1 MKKKLMMIV
10 VVIVL
15 AVIAVIAG
23 WFIYD
28 DNRCTEKA
36 KEIDALIETVGYQE
50 ETSEEAVTEHNITLE
65 SEEAITSARTTYE
78 DARKKVQN
86 KVTKYGVLKK
96 AEKQLDALKDAIS
109 TLEDTIEAIG
119 YDETLGNDVENF
131 TINGVSLESEEK
143 IVEARSTF
151 DAASA
156 YLQEKISNSKKLTE
170 SEEILAK
177 LKTIQE
183 VVSKI
188 DSLGDVTLESEDAL
202 TEART
207 AYDALS
213 DDEKEYVPNYDT
225 LTNDESKLQELK
237 DEKEKE
243 EAEAAAKAKKEA
255 EEKAAASAASSSS
268 NSSNESSS
276 SNSTTTDTTASS
288 NTSEST
294 SSTSPYTDP
303 SYCTYINNDSSYDV
317 SALNQFIRSDL
328 KILCENAPLGY
339 FSYSTV
345 NGIYGY
351 KSYCFALSCQDDV
364 NAAVAVLQQAGY

>member
-15 AVIAVIAG
+15 AVIAAIAG

-65 SEEAITSARTTYE
+65 SEKAITSARTAYE
-78 DARKKVQN
+78 DAGKKVQN

-96 AEKQLDALKDAIS
+96 AEKQLDALKDAVS

-131 TINGVSLESEEK
+131 KRNGVSLESEEK

-156 YLQEKISNSKKLTE
+156 YLQENISNSKKLTE

-177 LKTIQE
+177 LKAIQE

-207 AYDALS
+207 AYDTLT
-213 DDEKEYVPNYDT
+213 DDEKEYVSNYDT
-225 LTNDESKLQELK
+225 LTNDESKLQKLK

-243 EAEAAAKAKKEA
+243 EAEAAAKAKKDAEA
-255 EEKAAASAASSSS
+255 KAAASASSSS
-268 NSSNESSS
+268 NNSSGESSS
-276 SNSTTTDTTASS
+276 GGSDSSSGNSGGGFNNPAAAP
-288 NTSEST
+288 NF
-294 SSTSPYTDP
+294 
-303 SYCTYINNDSSYDV
+303 CTYVTNESSYDV

-328 KILCENAPLGY
+328 KILCYNSPGSFTY
-339 FSYSTV
+339 YKTNSV
-345 NGIYGY
+345 YGY
-351 KSYCFALSCQDDV
+351 VGYSFNLSSQDDV
-364 NAAVAVLQQAGY
+364 NSAIAVLQQAGY